1 MTDNRFDPAADEIA
15 SRFIAQPEAA
25 DDADGTSGQEDNAGR
40 VTDIASDIAGQKNP
54 NEQKN
59 ERATVSLADIDT
71 LYAGDSEVV
80 PTGKTEESPNAAA
93 EKAENLRMRSA
104 TIDSQVKV
112 IVEKLNAGED
122 LADALDTIPKNLQW
136 TRDEVIKRL
145 NPEAAEIKQSGLTV
159 EQVKEIAREAVLA
172 DRREQERARLASELK
187 TLAMSVPAKQLPAFL
202 ATAKALPASMRGLP
216 PQEFFDYACYK
227 AGITL
232 NAQVKAPTAKVPP
245 RGMANGEAGKGAEA
259 MSDDEFLEYGDRLAK
274 AT

>member
-15 SRFIAQPEAA
+15 SRFIAQPEA
-25 DDADGTSGQEDNAGR
+25 DDADDGTSGLEDKTGR
-40 VTDIASDIAGQKNP
+40 VTDITSDIAGDKNP
-54 NEQKN
+54 NEQEN
-59 ERATVSLADIDT
+59 ERATVDLADIDT

-80 PTGKTEESPNAAA
+80 PTGKAEESPNAAA

-122 LADALDTIPKNLQW
+122 LAEALDTIPKNLQW
-136 TRDEVIKRL
+136 TRDEVVKRL
-145 NPEAAEIKQSGLTV
+145 SPEVADIKQSGLTV

-172 DRREQERARLASELK
+172 DRREQEKSKLASELK
-187 TLAMSVPAKQLPAFL
+187 TLAMSVPANKLPAFL

-232 NAQVKAPTAKVPP
+232 TAQTKAASPKMPP
-245 RGMANGEAGKGAEA
+245 RGMVTGDAGKGVEG

-274 AT
+274 AA